1 MVSARYRAV
10 ATSSK
15 PPAGAKSIPQLALGR
30 VSDTDSAVENSSRST
45 QRGSA
50 SARSALSVREASV
63 RATAPT
69 FATPRHDA
77 TAADMRRAMM
87 FNDDSDDDD
96 NADRIIRLV
105 FNMFLLLFP

>member
-105 FNMFLLLFP
+105 FNMFLLLLP